1 MRIFLLSPVL
11 LAATP
16 LLADACLDEVKA
28 MYLEDGGV
36 FDPAFD
42 IQHQEVTF
50 NRMPDG
56 TEQIVVTARWQAP
69 DQVISAFP
77 DGRFMLL
84 WGQDFYDGSSWDGPW
99 TDTGSDNPYDA
110 MEFARDMNAS
120 SAASITEATCDG
132 EVDVEGRTLLR
143 YAYRVRTETAGGQSW
158 WESDQVLYIDPETG
172 RMAITEEHNL
182 MESWA
187 PEPKDYVRVTTADYG
202 TDFAIAAPEG

>member
-1 MRIFLLSPVL
+1 M
-11 LAATP
+11 
-16 LLADACLDEVKA
+16 
-28 MYLEDGGV
+28 
-36 FDPAFD
+36 
-42 IQHQEVTF
+42 
-50 NRMPDG
+50 
-56 TEQIVVTARWQAP
+56 
-69 DQVISAFP
+69 
-77 DGRFMLL
+77 
-84 WGQDFYDGSSWDGPW
+84 DGPW

-158 WESDQVLYIDPETG
+158 WESDQVLYIDPTTG

-187 PEPKDYVRVTTADYG
+187 PEPKDYVRVTTAVYG